1 MLKYVSFFS
10 AEVNWKW
17 FLLFIK
23 QTKTKGKLLTMKR
36 NDQVNDYVSRYMII
50 IKFTKEK
57 VKRMYCMWE
66 K

>member
-1 MLKYVSFFS
+1 
-10 AEVNWKW
+10 
-17 FLLFIK
+17 
-23 QTKTKGKLLTMKR
+23 MKR